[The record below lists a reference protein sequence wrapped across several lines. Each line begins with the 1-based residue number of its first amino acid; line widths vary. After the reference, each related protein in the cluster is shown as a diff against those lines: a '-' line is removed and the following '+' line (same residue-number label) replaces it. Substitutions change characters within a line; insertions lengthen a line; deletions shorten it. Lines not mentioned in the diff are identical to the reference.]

1 MAAAAAAAR
10 GRRSSP
16 SSSRPPSAPTSPA
29 GLPLGSG
36 AAAGGSH
43 NDLRR
48 RMIQLLALGIMK
60 GNVLADRLGL
70 SVPDLNAFI
79 RDVEVA
85 KYCGAGYELHPSLWR
100 EVLVDWQ
107 GYTAKE
113 AATAVAN
120 KQTAMARG
128 GAGAAGV
135 EPHGGGGGPAGGAA
149 TANGRLDMD
158 RHVVQ
163 PLTKAELEAELRNSP
178 SRSLSARGRGGGAA
192 GAAGNDEPPIRNDE
206 EDAAAR
212 STFWSLFRLYVTL
225 ASKLTEIR
233 DAADVLG
240 KRFRRTAPHSEERA
254 ALEKRIRVMVDTKSE
269 VRQQMADR
277 YLATHTELVRLRDR
291 IHAYADGAGS
301 THGRDG

>member
-1 MAAAAAAAR
+1 
-10 GRRSSP
+10 
-16 SSSRPPSAPTSPA
+16 
-29 GLPLGSG
+29 
-36 AAAGGSH
+36 
-43 NDLRR
+43 
-48 RMIQLLALGIMK
+48 MIQLLALGTMK

-85 KYCGAGYELHPSLWR
+85 KYCGAGYELHPSMWR
-100 EVLVDWQ
+100 EVLIDWQ

-128 GAGAAGV
+128 GGVVAGV
-135 EPHGGGGGPAGGAA
+135 DPHGGGGGPAGGAA

-163 PLTKAELEAELRNSP
+163 PLTKAELDAELSKTPPRP
-178 SRSLSARGRGGGAA
+178 SSGRVRGGGAA
-192 GAAGNDEPPIRNDE
+192 GAPSDDEPPIRNDE
-206 EDAAAR
+206 EDASAR

-225 ASKLTEIR
+225 AAKLTEIR

-240 KRFRRTAPHSEERA
+240 KRFRRSAPNSDERA
-254 ALEKRIRVMVDTKSE
+254 ALEKRIRAMVDTKSE
-269 VRQQMADR
+269 ARQQMADR
-277 YLATHTELVRLRDR
+277 YYATHTELVRLRDR
-291 IHAYADGAGS
+291 IHAYADAAGS